1 MLGSFD
7 STSTRHTGRGQRRQ
21 SACPVHVL
29 DCSVVVVVVC
39 CTITIGYLLLSKQQ
53 QQHATVLLLRT
64 VHWVGFHNGIFMYGF
79 PIPNYPITLLR
90 TVRHYVSTP
99 LPCSYV
105 LPPLLRRRYPPPPA
119 LQQQTTIRRIE
130 RIQPN
135 HPLPAYSN
143 CSCIKIVACEPVTC
157 HPK

>member
-29 DCSVVVVVVC
+29 DCSVVVVVC

-99 LPCSYV
+99 LPCSYCHRCSDDDT
-105 LPPLLRRRYPPPPA
+105 PPLQLSSNK
-119 LQQQTTIRRIE
+119 QQSAAIE